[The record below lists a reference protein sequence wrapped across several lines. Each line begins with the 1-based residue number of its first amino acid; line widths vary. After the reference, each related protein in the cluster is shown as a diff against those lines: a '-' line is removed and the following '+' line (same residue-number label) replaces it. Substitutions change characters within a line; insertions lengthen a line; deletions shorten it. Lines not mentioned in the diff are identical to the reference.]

1 MQPERPQSEFVN
13 HARLQRCLI
22 FTSRAN
28 GCGDLRSSKMMRRT
42 LSALGIVTTI
52 LVAGCAGPAYR
63 TDLFRA
69 QVNAPY
75 TLASGDRIRVI
86 VFGQDAIS
94 NSYAVSGSGH
104 ISLPLGGEIAIGGL
118 TTSETERAIE
128 ARLRAGFLRDPH
140 VSVEV
145 EAFRPFFVL
154 GEVTVAGQYPYING
168 MTAQKAV
175 AIAGGFTARGYQ
187 GAIDITRVIN
197 GTPVTGA
204 VPLTFP
210 IRPGDTITVQER
222 IF

>member
-1 MQPERPQSEFVN
+1 
-13 HARLQRCLI
+13 
-22 FTSRAN
+22 
-28 GCGDLRSSKMMRRT
+28 MRRLLLAIGMST
-42 LSALGIVTTI
+42 AVLLS
-52 LVAGCAGPAYR
+52 GCAGRPYR

-69 QVNAPY
+69 QADAPY

-104 ISLPLGGEIAIGGL
+104 ISMPLTGEIMVGGL

-154 GEVTVAGQYPYING
+154 GEVTTAGQYPYING
-168 MTAQKAV
+168 MTAQKAIAV
-175 AIAGGFTARGYQ
+175 AGGYTPRGYQ
-187 GAIDITRVIN
+187 GSVDITRTVRGVPIT
-197 GTPVTGA
+197 GTVPV
-204 VPLTFP
+204 TFP
-210 IRPGDTITVQER
+210 IRPGDTITVEER
-222 IF
+222 FF